1 MERGGGDAARE
12 SGYRDGRRMR
22 ALILVLFLFWAG
34 MELLLGL
41 PGVPYNV
48 REAFGSGGARAGPI
62 LLVGGALVAC
72 VAAQVVLARFLD
84 GSRRRLVALPAGVV
98 AVGAVAFSCVRW
110 GVPEEAL
117 FDIVGSPVLDWPW
130 EWELL
135 GRFVALAALPQL
147 ALFAANHLIHAR
159 ARAWP
164 GLLLAAALAWAAR
177 TVVVPWART
186 DNVTELLGSE
196 PALAA
201 LLLLV
206 AFNAAL
212 LARAR
217 KPLHALFLL
226 AATFGLTYLGEAL
239 GRLGLAG
246 SIDKYGKVFS
256 AQQFLLSPDR
266 EHYLDPAAIALRW
279 QVAQF
284 AAVLLLALAHR
295 PALPSPAPP
304 PLPRASAL
312 PRLAGF
318 YALFVVFGSLVPLR
332 FRALPLADAL
342 DSFAAIPWLSLG
354 IGHRADWA
362 ANLLLFLPLGF
373 LARGALACRPG
384 AGLLVAAGAAAFSV
398 ALEFTQI
405 YFPPRTVSLNDI
417 AAESVGGLLG
427 IVAWRA
433 CGPALVR
440 WTRAF
445 LSTRE
450 RPAFLVRLL
459 AAYAALFLM
468 AQLLPLDLIASP
480 WDLGEKARQGRI
492 SIVPFAGGVDPWN
505 LFADALLHLPIG
517 ALALLGGTRPG
528 VRRGLIP
535 ALALGFGFVFAVEVA
550 QLFVWSRFADTTDLF
565 SGMVGVAAGALLA
578 ERMSRRGA
586 GEAAPSL
593 RWPALAAAAWALLL
607 IGAHWFPFDFTLDR
621 EAVKRK
627 LAALR
632 QAPFASY
639 YYKSEFMAFTLLA
652 RRLMFALPFGALL
665 ALALRRR
672 TALVRRI
679 AVVGIAGTVYG
690 IIEAGQFFL
699 PGKVPDFTD
708 LFVGLLATGLG
719 AWIAGAW
726 LARPRL

>member
-1 MERGGGDAARE
+1 
-12 SGYRDGRRMR
+12 MR

-34 MELLLGL
+34 TELLLGL
-41 PGVPYNV
+41 PGAPYNV
-48 REAFGSGGARAGPI
+48 REVFGSAPRAGPI
-62 LLVGGALVAC
+62 LLLGGALVAC
-72 VAAQVVLARFLD
+72 VAAQVLLARFLA
-84 GSRRRLVALPAGVV
+84 GRPQRLFALPAGVL
-98 AVGAVAFSCVRW
+98 AVGALAYTCVRL
-110 GVPEEAL
+110 GVPDEAL

-164 GLLLAAALAWAAR
+164 GLLVAAALAWAAR

-186 DNVTELLGSE
+186 DNVTELLGFE

-206 AFNAAL
+206 ACNAAL

-217 KPLHALFLL
+217 KPLHALLLL
-226 AATFGLTYLGEAL
+226 ALTFGLTYAGEAL
-239 GRLGLAG
+239 GRLGLAA

-279 QVAQF
+279 RVAQF
-284 AAVLLLALAHR
+284 ACVLLLALAHR

-312 PRLAGF
+312 PRLAAF
-318 YALFVVFGSLVPLR
+318 YALFVLFGSLVPLR
-332 FRALPLADAL
+332 FRPLPLADAL
-342 DSFAAIPWLSLG
+342 AAFAAIPWLSLEL
-354 IGHRADWA
+354 GHRADWA
-362 ANLLLFLPLGF
+362 ANLLLFVPLGF
-373 LARGALACRPG
+373 LARGALAGRRA
-384 AGLLVAAGAAAFSV
+384 AGLLVAAGAAAFSI
-398 ALEFTQI
+398 ALEFTQQF
-405 YFPPRTVSLNDI
+405 FPPRTVSLNDI
-417 AAESVGGLLG
+417 AAETVGGLLG
-427 IVAWRA
+427 IALWRLF
-433 CGPALVR
+433 GPALAR
-440 WTRAF
+440 WTRDF
-445 LSTRE
+445 LATRE

-459 AAYAALFLM
+459 AAYAAFFLM

-480 WDLGEKARQGRI
+480 WDLAEKARQGRI
-492 SIVPFAGGVDPWN
+492 SILPFAAGIDPWG

-528 VRRGLIP
+528 VRRGLVQ
-535 ALALGFGFVFAVEVA
+535 ALALGFGFVFAVELA
-550 QLFVWSRFADTTDLF
+550 QLFVWSRFADTSDLF
-565 SGMVGVAAGALLA
+565 PGMAGVAAGALLA
-578 ERMSRRGA
+578 ERMSKRGA
-586 GEAAPSL
+586 GAAALPL
-593 RWPALAAAAWALLL
+593 RWPPWAAFGWALLL
-607 IGAHWFPFDFTLDR
+607 LGAHWAPFDFLVDR
-621 EAVKRK
+621 AEVKRK
-627 LAALR
+627 LEALW

-639 YYKSEFMAFTLLA
+639 YFKSEFMAFTLLA

-672 TALVRRI
+672 PTVMRR
-679 AVVGIAGTVYG
+679 VLLVGIAGTVYG
-690 IIEAGQFFL
+690 AIEAGQFFL

-708 LFVGLLATGLG
+708 IFAGLLFTALG

-726 LARPRL
+726 LARGSDHLPGETRNSTNSTSGER